1 MLREDNQYSKIEYRC
16 GFRSSILEYR
26 TIQIMKIITPKELKK
41 MILCSCERIARDKE
55 SINKINVFP
64 VPDQDTGNNLAKT
77 LAGISEILKS
87 KEYESIET
95 LSGDVLDAALSS
107 AQGNAGVIYTGF
119 LAGFLSQLDSSEITA
134 KKLAGAF
141 RKGAERARQS
151 VQNPK
156 DGTILDVISA
166 AAWTFEKESEEQN
179 DIDAILKL
187 AIKNA
192 SEALLETREKMGIFK
207 KANVVDAGGLGFVM
221 ILESYL
227 EALKDKKISSS
238 IESKPSEKI
247 KNIIQIISARFE
259 VVALIENPRIN
270 DAEMRKT
277 LSRFGNSLDIVQI
290 KRKMKIHIHT
300 DLPEEVT
307 KTIKQNGQIITL
319 RTQDMTK
326 EILGEPSMKKV
337 SIGLITD
344 QLANLTDKI
353 VERYKIDVV
362 PYIYDWPEESIL
374 RGENIYQKMRDAAS
388 KEIKDLP
395 RTSQPA
401 PKQFLDAFK
410 KKLAEGFKDVI
421 CINFSSKLS
430 GGYNS
435 ACQAR
440 DLLPEEQKQRIHIF
454 DSLNATAGQAL
465 IVLKAIEFIQMQ
477 KEWREIISELKKESE
492 TVKLYGI
499 PQDPKWLEWGGRIT
513 HTQAQW
519 LRNLQKIGVNPIL
532 GIKNGK
538 LERAGFKIGAKEM
551 PDALFK
557 EVMAKTGKLRKEGKN
572 IRTVITHCDN
582 PQGAQRLKEMLRQE
596 NFEVSFINLTDPV
609 IGVHVGPGS
618 LIAAWTIID

>member
-1 MLREDNQYSKIEYRC
+1 
-16 GFRSSILEYR
+16 
-26 TIQIMKIITPKELKK
+26 MKIITPKELKK

-55 SINKINVFP
+55 NINKINVFP

-77 LAGISEILKS
+77 LAGISEAIKN
-87 KEYESIET
+87 KEYGSAET
-95 LSGDVLDAALSS
+95 LANDVLDASLSS

-119 LAGFLSQLDSSEITA
+119 LAGFLSQIDQNEIDA
-134 KKLAGAF
+134 KKLAAAF

-156 DGTILDVISA
+156 DGTILDIIGA
-166 AAWTFEKESEEQN
+166 TARTFEEESEKQD
-179 DIDAILKL
+179 DIAAIMKL

-192 SEALLETREKMGIFK
+192 SEALLQTREKMPIFK

-221 ILESYL
+221 VLESYL
-227 EALKDKKISSS
+227 EALKDKKVSAAV
-238 IESKPSEKI
+238 ESRPSEKV

-270 DAEMRKT
+270 DVEMRKT

-290 KRKMKIHIHT
+290 KKKMKIHIHT
-300 DLPEEVT
+300 DLPEEVAN
-307 KTIKQNGQIITL
+307 TIKQNGQIISL

-353 VERYKIDVV
+353 AERYKIDVV
-362 PYIYDWPEESIL
+362 PYIYDWPEENLL
-374 RGENIYQKMRDAAS
+374 RGDNIYQKMKDAAA
-388 KEIKDLP
+388 KGVKNLP

-401 PKQFLDAFK
+401 PKQFLDVFK

-421 CINFSSKLS
+421 CINFSSKMS

-440 DLLPEEQKQRIHIF
+440 DLLPEEQKQRLHIF
-454 DSLNATAGQAL
+454 DSLNASPGQAL
-465 IVLKAIEFIQMQ
+465 IVLRAIELIQMQ

-492 TVKLYGI
+492 AVKLYGI

-513 HTQAQW
+513 HTQSQW
-519 LRNLQKIGVNPIL
+519 LKNFQKIGVNAIL
-532 GIKNGK
+532 TIKNGK
-538 LERAGFKIGAKEM
+538 IEKGGFRIGAKEM

-557 EVMAKTGKLRKEGKN
+557 EISDKTKKLRKEGKN

-596 NFEVSFINLTDPV
+596 NFEVSFTNLTDSV

-618 LIAAWTIID
+618 LLTAWTAID

>member
-1 MLREDNQYSKIEYRC
+1 
-16 GFRSSILEYR
+16 
-26 TIQIMKIITPKELKK
+26 MKTITPKELKK
-41 MILCSCERIARDKE
+41 MILRSCERIERDKE

-77 LAGISEILKS
+77 LAGIREVIQN
-87 KEYESIET
+87 KEYQSAET
-95 LSGDVLDAALSS
+95 LANDILDASLSS

-119 LAGFLSQLDSSEITA
+119 LAGFLSEMDQNEIDA
-134 KKLAGAF
+134 KKLAAAF
-141 RKGAERARQS
+141 RKGAERSRQA

-156 DGTILDVISA
+156 DGTILDVVA
-166 AAWTFEKESEEQN
+166 AAARTFEEESERET
-179 DIDAILKL
+179 DIAAIMKT

-192 SEALLETREKMGIFK
+192 SDTLLETREKMSIFK

-221 ILESYL
+221 VLESYL
-227 EALKDKKISSS
+227 EALKDKKVSAAV
-238 IESKPSEKI
+238 ESRPSEKV

-270 DAEMRKT
+270 DVEMRKT

-290 KRKMKIHIHT
+290 KKKMKIHIHT
-300 DLPEEVT
+300 DLPDDVIN
-307 KTIKQNGQIITL
+307 TIKQNGQIVTL

-337 SIGLITD
+337 SIGLVTD

-353 VERYKIDVV
+353 IERYKIDVV
-362 PYIYDWPEESIL
+362 PYIYDWPEENLL
-374 RGENIYQKMRDAAS
+374 RGENIYQKMRDAAA
-388 KEIKDLP
+388 KGITNLP

-401 PKQFLDAFK
+401 PKQFLDVFK
-410 KKLAEGFKDVI
+410 KKLAEGYKDVI

-440 DLLPEEQKQRIHIF
+440 NLLPEDQKQKIHVF
-454 DSLNATAGQAL
+454 DSMNATAGQAL
-465 IVLKAIEFIQMQ
+465 IVLKAIEMVQMQ
-477 KEWREIISELKKESE
+477 KEWREIMDEIKKESE

-513 HTQAQW
+513 HTQAKW
-519 LRNLQKIGVNPIL
+519 LKNFQKLGVNPIL
-532 GIKNGK
+532 GIKKGK
-538 LERAGFKIGAKEM
+538 IEKAGFRIGVKEM

-557 EVMAKTGKLRKEGKN
+557 ELDSKTRKLRKEGRN
-572 IRTVITHCDN
+572 IRTVVTHCDN
-582 PQGAQRLKEMLRQE
+582 LSGAQKLKEMLRQE

-609 IGVHVGPGS
+609 IGVHVGPGT
-618 LIAAWTIID
+618 LIAAWTVID